1 MLSTLRSFAMTCAL
15 AALALPGAAQS
26 AEGGAGTPAAAA
38 PATGTPPAA
47 NAAPTRVEPAC
58 RVDKVRVHGPSLE
71 GNLAGDDATRD
82 VYVYLP
88 PGYCKGFKRYP
99 VIYYLHGYGVTADV
113 YKDTVLKIPADT
125 DAAMTAGKPQF
136 IIVMPDA
143 FTKLGG
149 SFYANSP
156 VIGDW
161 ETFIAKD
168 LVAWVDSKYR
178 TIRKREGRGL
188 AGHSMGG
195 YGTLRVGMK
204 YPEVFAA
211 IHAASSPA
219 FELAPNAETTQKE
232 LARMKPD
239 MKAESR
245 GTSFSNMAKSAAWAP
260 NPQKPPFY
268 FDLPFDA
275 DGKAVPLVPEKWAA
289 NSPLLLVEQNVPAL
303 KSFRGV
309 ALDVGNQDGLQAA
322 NTQLDAALT
331 RLGVP
336 HEYEIYEG
344 THGNRIGARFIEKVL
359 PFFAKHLTR

>member
-1 MLSTLRSFAMTCAL
+1 MLKAFRSFAIGCVL
-15 AALALPGAAQS
+15 AAAVLPCAALS
-26 AEGGAGTPAAAA
+26 AEQKAAA
-38 PATGTPPAA
+38 GQ
-47 NAAPTRVEPAC
+47 VE
-58 RVDKVRVHGPSLE
+58 KVRVHGTALD

-88 PGYCKGFKRYP
+88 PGYTKGSKRYP

-113 YKDTVLKIPADT
+113 YKDTVLKIPAST
-125 DAAMTAGKPQF
+125 DAAMNAGTQQF

-143 FTKLGG
+143 FTRLGG

-168 LVAWVDSKYR
+168 LVAWVDRKYR
-178 TIRKREGRGL
+178 TIRSREGRGL

-204 YPEVFAA
+204 HPEVFAA
-211 IHAASSPA
+211 IYAASSPA
-219 FELAPNAETTQKE
+219 YEPAPNAEATKKE
-232 LARMKPD
+232 LARMTPGIR
-239 MKAESR
+239 AESR
-245 GTSFSNMAKSAAWAP
+245 GTSFSIMAKSAAWAP

-275 DGKAVPLVPEKWAA
+275 DGKQVPLAAEKWAA
-289 NSPLLLVEQNVPAL
+289 NSPLLLAGQNVPAL
-303 KSFRGV
+303 KSFRGI
-309 ALDVGNQDGLQAA
+309 ALDVGDQDGLRDA
-322 NTQLDAALT
+322 NSQLDAELT

-336 HEYEIYEG
+336 HEYEVYEG
-344 THGNRIGARFIEKVL
+344 THGNKVGERFIGKVL
-359 PFFAKHLTR
+359 PFFAKHLAAAK